1 MTDLRIQGCIDDW
14 WVDAGV
20 TSIVRGQLVWAIVP
34 HVGQTP
40 YSLIP
45 EGRTEGNDHGGAD
58 VQITRA
64 RVNTLAKKPALP
76 VAALPQRE
84 GEVWTVHRA
93 KTRPAVVLALP
104 GQLPKALRGSAK
116 WQTSPTLLV
125 APFYGA
131 TITGGR
137 AGWPD
142 ELLRRIAACEYP
154 HYVLDELP
162 LKGRNAG
169 PSVMRLDHLQPVG
182 NHHDS
187 VEALPF
193 CLSEDAL
200 MIVDEWLDW
209 LVKGKLDPTSILADA
224 RHTFLE
230 DLLKEEKASALS

>member
-1 MTDLRIQGCIDDW
+1 
-14 WVDAGV
+14 
-20 TSIVRGQLVWAIVP
+20 
-34 HVGQTP
+34 
-40 YSLIP
+40 
-45 EGRTEGNDHGGAD
+45 
-58 VQITRA
+58 
-64 RVNTLAKKPALP
+64 
-76 VAALPQRE
+76 
-84 GEVWTVHRA
+84 
-93 KTRPAVVLALP
+93 
-104 GQLPKALRGSAK
+104 
-116 WQTSPTLLV
+116 V